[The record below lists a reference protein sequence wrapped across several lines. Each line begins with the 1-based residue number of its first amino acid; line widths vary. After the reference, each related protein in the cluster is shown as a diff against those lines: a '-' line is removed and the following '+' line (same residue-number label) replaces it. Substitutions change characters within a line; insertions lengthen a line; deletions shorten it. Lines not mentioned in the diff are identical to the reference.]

1 MVIGLEIVLDLIQI
15 LILFVIYSRISGN
28 SLSRYQYILAIIVY
42 YVSGF
47 IIVFFFYSS
56 ILSLVSYLFMPLFFL
71 IFSLV
76 ISKNVSKYLSIFYGL
91 FPVVLW
97 NLLHR
102 SITFFILPGLGFS
115 NIQQISHNKT
125 LLTISALT
133 ASILSFVIPIVLQ
146 YNFEILNKQQ
156 NPRENRK
163 IIIFLNI
170 SMLIYYLLV
179 QIFSYLEVMYRI
191 DALLYRE
198 LVVVIYIIIF
208 LISLNILDRNLRER
222 IQQQL
227 SEQRELQL
235 RNMSDYSQHI
245 EELYNELRSF
255 RHDYINIL
263 KSLKLGI
270 DTHDL
275 PAIEQI
281 YNQVL
286 KDSGQALNQ
295 SKYDLGRLS
304 NIHND
309 ALKSVLSAK
318 FLEAQ
323 SKGIEIG
330 LEVPQEIKPQGMEL
344 LDFITIVSILADN
357 AMEAAVETSHPVVS
371 FAFLEQENR
380 QIFIVENTIK
390 EFSIHSDTIFKKGFS
405 TKGEN
410 RGLGLSNVQNIISHY
425 PNVSLRTTS
434 HDHSFRQEL
443 EIK

>member
-1 MVIGLEIVLDLIQI
+1 MVIELEIVLDLIQI

-42 YVSGF
+42 YVSGL

-133 ASILSFVIPIVLQ
+133 TSILSFVIPIVLQ

-222 IQQQL
+222 I
-227 SEQRELQL
+227 
-235 RNMSDYSQHI
+235 
-245 EELYNELRSF
+245 
-255 RHDYINIL
+255 
-263 KSLKLGI
+263 
-270 DTHDL
+270 
-275 PAIEQI
+275 
-281 YNQVL
+281 
-286 KDSGQALNQ
+286 
-295 SKYDLGRLS
+295 
-304 NIHND
+304 
-309 ALKSVLSAK
+309 
-318 FLEAQ
+318 
-323 SKGIEIG
+323 
-330 LEVPQEIKPQGMEL
+330 
-344 LDFITIVSILADN
+344 
-357 AMEAAVETSHPVVS
+357 
-371 FAFLEQENR
+371 
-380 QIFIVENTIK
+380 
-390 EFSIHSDTIFKKGFS
+390 
-405 TKGEN
+405 
-410 RGLGLSNVQNIISHY
+410 
-425 PNVSLRTTS
+425 
-434 HDHSFRQEL
+434 
-443 EIK
+443 

>member
-1 MVIGLEIVLDLIQI
+1 MFIGLEIVLDLIQI
-15 LILFVIYSRISGN
+15 LILFVMYSRISGN

-47 IIVFFFYSS
+47 IIVSFFYSS

-357 AMEAAVETSHPVVS
+357 AIEAAVETSHPVVS
-371 FAFLEQENR
+371 FAFLEQEGR

-390 EFSIHSDTIFKKGFS
+390 EFSIHSDNIFKKGFS

>member
-15 LILFVIYSRISGN
+15 LILFVMYSRISGN
-28 SLSRYQYILAIIVY
+28 RLSRYQYILAIIVY

-91 FPVVLW
+91 FPIVLW

-263 KSLKLGI
+263 RSLKLGI

-275 PAIEQI
+275 SAIEQI

-357 AMEAAVETSHPVVS
+357 AIEAAVETSHPVVS
-371 FAFLEQENR
+371 FAFLEQEGR

>member
-1 MVIGLEIVLDLIQI
+1 MVIELEIVLDLIQI

-42 YVSGF
+42 YVSGL

-263 KSLKLGI
+263 RSLKLGI

-286 KDSGQALNQ
+286 KESGQALNQ

-371 FAFLEQENR
+371 FAFLEQEGR

-390 EFSIHSDTIFKKGFS
+390 EFSIHSDNIFKKGFS